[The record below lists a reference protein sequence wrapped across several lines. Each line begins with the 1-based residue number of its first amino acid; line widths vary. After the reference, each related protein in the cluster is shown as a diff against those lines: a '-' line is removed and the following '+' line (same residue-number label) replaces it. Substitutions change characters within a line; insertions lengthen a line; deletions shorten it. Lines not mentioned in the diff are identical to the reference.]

1 MLADAQRSQYA
12 EQGFFIADDAVDP
25 NMLEELA
32 VAGPQA
38 ADKHRA
44 DAVVVAEDGVK
55 VGDGTPNDEGTG
67 NIEGVLA
74 PEYGEPAFAEYLA
87 SDPLLNYAMCDALP
101 ERLQRYYDRWWEVQP
116 PEEEVA
122 A

>member
-12 EQGFFIADDAVDP
+12 ERGFFIADDAVDP

-32 VAGPQA
+32 AAGQRA

-44 DAVVVAEDGVK
+44 GAVVVAEDGVK

-74 PEYGEPAFAEYLA
+74 PESGEPAFAENLV
-87 SDPLLNYAMCDALP
+87 SDPLLNYAMRGALP
-101 ERLQRYYDRWWEVQP
+101 ERLQLYNDRWWEVQP
-116 PEEEVA
+116 PKEEVA

>member
-1 MLADAQRSQYA
+1 MLADAQRLQYA

-38 ADKHRA
+38 ADKHHEGAGGGA
-44 DAVVVAEDGVK
+44 DDGVK
-55 VGDGTPNDEGTG
+55 GGDGTPNDEGPG
-67 NIEGVLA
+67 NSEGVLA

>member
-1 MLADAQRSQYA
+1 MLVDAQRSQYA

-55 VGDGTPNDEGTG
+55 VGDGTPNDEGPG

-87 SDPLLNYAMCDALP
+87 SDPLLNYAMRDALA
-101 ERLQRYYDRWWEVQP
+101 ERLQLYYDRWWEVQP

>member
-1 MLADAQRSQYA
+1 MLADAQRSPYA

-25 NMLEELA
+25 NMLEELP
-32 VAGPQA
+32 VAGQRA
-38 ADKHRA
+38 ADKHHA
-44 DAVVVAEDGVK
+44 GAVVVAEDGVK

-116 PEEEVA
+116 LEEEVA

>member
-1 MLADAQRSQYA
+1 MLAVAQRSQYA

-32 VAGPQA
+32 VAGQRA
-38 ADKHRA
+38 ADKHHA
-44 DAVVVAEDGVK
+44 GAVVVAEDGVK
-55 VGDGTPNDEGTG
+55 VGDGTPNDEGPG

-87 SDPLLNYAMCDALP
+87 SDPLLNYAMRDALA
-101 ERLQRYYDRWWEVQP
+101 ERLQLYYDRWWEVQP

>member
-1 MLADAQRSQYA
+1 MITKEGLCCADAQRSQYA
-12 EQGFFIADDAVDP
+12 EQGFFIADDAV
-25 NMLEELA
+25 
-32 VAGPQA
+32 
-38 ADKHRA
+38 
-44 DAVVVAEDGVK
+44 VVAEDGVK
-55 VGDGTPNDEGTG
+55 GGDGPPNDEGPG